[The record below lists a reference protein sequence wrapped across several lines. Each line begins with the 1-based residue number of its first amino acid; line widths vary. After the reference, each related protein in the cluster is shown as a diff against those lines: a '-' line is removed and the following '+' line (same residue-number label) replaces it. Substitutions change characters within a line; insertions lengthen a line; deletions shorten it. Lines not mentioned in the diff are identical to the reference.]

1 MQYGVNS
8 NIQTQFITSADG
20 SALSAVCFSI
30 PLKATQLF
38 ISSTTAT
45 YMGLFDGDVDIPTKR
60 FPPPFNIRRYRHRRP
75 VSYSR
80 SIGYKRTTMVCCSRC
95 WTTRFNNFAHGNV
108 KPDYVKIWT
117 IQENSNP
124 IMWSENMAKFSYLWK
139 TTDTGKEMWLPL
151 KKGRTFE
158 KRGMLSFSGKF
169 KLGMLPSG
177 KTGLVKVRR
186 KK

>member
-60 FPPPFNIRRYRHRRP
+60 FPIPSTSADAGIGGPFLIP
-75 VSYSR
+75 V
-80 SIGYKRTTMVCCSRC
+80 
-95 WTTRFNNFAHGNV
+95 
-108 KPDYVKIWT
+108 
-117 IQENSNP
+117 
-124 IMWSENMAKFSYLWK
+124 
-139 TTDTGKEMWLPL
+139 
-151 KKGRTFE
+151 
-158 KRGMLSFSGKF
+158 
-169 KLGMLPSG
+169 PSG
-177 KTGLVKVRR
+177 TNGQLWFVAQGAAMPDSTISLMVM
-186 KK
+186 

>member
-1 MQYGVNS
+1 
-8 NIQTQFITSADG
+8 
-20 SALSAVCFSI
+20 
-30 PLKATQLF
+30 
-38 ISSTTAT
+38 
-45 YMGLFDGDVDIPTKR
+45 
-60 FPPPFNIRRYRHRRP
+60 
-75 VSYSR
+75 
-80 SIGYKRTTMVCCSRC
+80 
-95 WTTRFNNFAHGNV
+95 
-108 KPDYVKIWT
+108 
-117 IQENSNP
+117 
-124 IMWSENMAKFSYLWK
+124 MAKFSYLWK